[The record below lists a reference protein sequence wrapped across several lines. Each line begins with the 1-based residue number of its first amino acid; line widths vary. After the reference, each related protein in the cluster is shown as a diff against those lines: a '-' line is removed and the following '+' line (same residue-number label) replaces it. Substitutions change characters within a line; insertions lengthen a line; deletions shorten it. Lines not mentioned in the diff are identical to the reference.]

1 MLTSIIFK
9 YEKFRNFFQIILF
22 FLILLFCFFV
32 SFSPSVGKI
41 LVNNMFYIWILTL
54 NFRNI
59 FYYLKNNKIF
69 LFIIIFFM
77 LIAFSTFITPTTTY
91 YNYDNFIKYFLLP
104 ILIITTSIKT
114 EYIKYFITAF
124 LGGMFVNELI
134 SYGIYFEFIK
144 DNFLGFS
151 IYGNK
156 YNPVPFLTSHIEYT
170 QFLSLSIVM
179 SLFTIFKVKHN
190 ILKVVL
196 VIFLITMITNLFL
209 TTGRTGQFTLLMTS
223 LFLLIVYFKNNI
235 KYILYGLITLV
246 FIFVLA
252 FNFSTN
258 TNKRLKQGYT
268 DIENF
273 INKKNYNTSLGIRMT
288 SYLIIPDI
296 IKNENFNLLYGFGY
310 CAVDN
315 IIQEIHIEKFG
326 DEKTF
331 AKTYG
336 HLHNTYISIFAGL
349 GLIGLSLFFI
359 IWYYLFKLKI
369 EDDYLNYIRYTFL
382 LVITFGG
389 FSSELFWQRE
399 IMLLS
404 AMFISIIIY
413 VSSKNNKEQ
422 ING

>member
-1 MLTSIIFK
+1 
-9 YEKFRNFFQIILF
+9 
-22 FLILLFCFFV
+22 
-32 SFSPSVGKI
+32 
-41 LVNNMFYIWILTL
+41 
-54 NFRNI
+54 
-59 FYYLKNNKIF
+59 
-69 LFIIIFFM
+69 M